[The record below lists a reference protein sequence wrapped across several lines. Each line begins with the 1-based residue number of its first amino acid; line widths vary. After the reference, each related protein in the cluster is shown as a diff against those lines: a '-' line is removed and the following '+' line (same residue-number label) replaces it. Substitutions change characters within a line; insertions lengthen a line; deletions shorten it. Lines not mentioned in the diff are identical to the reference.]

1 MSSRHSCIARSRHT
15 DGYFPLF
22 TVALLQ
28 CYLLHSPQSKLIFW
42 SIEARSLKFVPSV
55 SSCHSSHMHSLS
67 VCGLFTIG
75 SCPAWYLQLLPVCS
89 YMRRCGHDISLIC
102 VLDKT
107 FFVNQ
112 RSLFRVVIQI
122 CIQGSGIKR
131 NSYNCKKLSR
141 QIFNVFGK
149 SLLFLP
155 ICIYLIKYTLV

>member
-1 MSSRHSCIARSRHT
+1 MSSRHNRIARSRHT
-15 DGYFPLF
+15 DGYFLLF
-22 TVALLQ
+22 TVAWLVQ

-55 SSCHSSHMHSLS
+55 SLCHSSHMHSLS
-67 VCGLFTIG
+67 ACGLFTIV
-75 SCPAWYLQLLPVCS
+75 SCPAWDLQLFPVCS
-89 YMRRCGHDISLIC
+89 CYILLRRCGHDIFLIC
-102 VLDKT
+102 E
-107 FFVNQ
+107 

-131 NSYNCKKLSR
+131 NSYNCKLSR

-155 ICIYLIKYTLV
+155 ICIYLIKYTFL